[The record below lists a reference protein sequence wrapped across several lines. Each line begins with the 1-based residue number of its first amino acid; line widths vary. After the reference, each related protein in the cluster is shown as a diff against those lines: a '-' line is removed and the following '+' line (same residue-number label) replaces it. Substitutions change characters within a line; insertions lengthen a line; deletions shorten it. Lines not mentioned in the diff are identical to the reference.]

1 MNATNRHPHPRRTL
15 LSLLLLPVLV
25 LGAACGGGGG
35 NSSPTEPGGNPAT
48 LGTASLSGQIS
59 VADSGNLA
67 SDLSSV
73 SGADQS
79 GAGVT
84 VRIQGTDLAT
94 SADGSGSFRLD
105 GVPHG
110 NQVVVFETSQS
121 SAGVQVDAI
130 QPQEA
135 IRLEVELDGTNARVK
150 NLQRNGGEDEE
161 EDDEPG
167 ELHLSLQLSP
177 NTWNTNYDGSAG
189 TVTAFIRGEGFTEV
203 VLDSIVMV
211 GDDDTAAALD
221 PVSSTREGHHVRTRW
236 AKRDVLDILADP
248 EPGSTHEVCLEFD
261 AEGFESTQVLCG
273 DVRIVGPADDGGDDG
288 EDGGEEELGNL
299 SLQLSPSN
307 WNLNYDG
314 AAGTITAFIRGDG
327 LSHIDTDSVELEG
340 DDPAAAPLPASTGRL
355 EGNHVRAQFPKN
367 QLLDLLDEPARNS
380 THTVTIRFTA
390 DDGAETHELAAQV
403 RIVGGGGPP

>member
-1 MNATNRHPHPRRTL
+1 MNATNRHPNPRRTL
-15 LSLLLLPVLV
+15 LSLLLLPILV

-35 NSSPTEPGGNPAT
+35 SGSPTEPGGDPAP

-59 VADSGNLA
+59 VTGSGSLVGG
-67 SDLSSV
+67 LSSV

-110 NQVVVFETSQS
+110 NQVVVFETGQS
-121 SAGVQVDAI
+121 SAGVQVDSI

-135 IRLEVELDGTNARVK
+135 IRLEVELDGSNARVK
-150 NLQRNGGEDEE
+150 NLQRNGGE
-161 EDDEPG
+161 EDAGPD

-177 NTWNTNYDGSAG
+177 DTWNTNYENSAG

-211 GDDDTAAALD
+211 GDDDTAAALA
-221 PVSSTREGHHVRTRW
+221 PVSATREGDHVRTRW
-236 AKRDVLDILADP
+236 AKRDVLDTLADP

-261 AEGFESTQVLCG
+261 ARGFESTQALCG

-314 AAGTITAFIRGDG
+314 SSGTVTAFIRGDG
-327 LSHIDTDSVELEG
+327 LGHVDTDSIELEG
-340 DDPAAAPLPASTGRL
+340 DDPAAAPLPASFARL
-355 EGNHVRAQFPKN
+355 EGNHVRAQFPKD
-367 QLLDLLDEPARNS
+367 QLLDLLDEPERNS

-390 DDGAETHELAAQV
+390 DDGAESHELTAQV
-403 RIVGGGGPP
+403 RIVGNAK